1 MRTIADE
8 EKEVAAMQE
17 CKKKMNA
24 HAYAANERG
33 FALVGALMVL
43 VLLLAVSSIVFFV
56 STKDMRISTRIAGE
70 KKAFS
75 AAEAGIG
82 ELKRFIDNSK
92 RGSTDLL
99 ATRAL
104 IDNFTTGST
113 QVNAA
118 NDPAATFTVAALS
131 DPNIPID
138 ACADMPGY
146 DPAVWGELRTAKTI
160 TGENANYQSRV
171 TIDVGIAYGPSPC
184 K

>member
-8 EKEVAAMQE
+8 KKGVAAMQE
-17 CKKKMNA
+17 YKKKMKATA
-24 HAYAANERG
+24 HAANERG
-33 FALVGALMVL
+33 VALVGALMAL
-43 VLLLAVSSIVFFV
+43 ILLLAVSSIVFFV

-70 KKAFS
+70 KKAFA

-92 RGSTDLL
+92 RSSTDLL

-104 IDNFTTGST
+104 IENYTMNQA
-113 QVNAA
+113 QVNTAQ
-118 NDPAATFTVAALS
+118 DPAALYTVAALS
-131 DPNIPID
+131 DPNISVA
-138 ACADMPGY
+138 ACADMPGF

-171 TIDVGIAYGPSPC
+171 TIDVGIGYGPSPC